1 MFLGGTQGLVGRRA
15 HRDVESS
22 SAGYILGCK
31 PEPLVAAAVALHH
44 LDVCVVRTRA
54 FGFHNEGLSL
64 RCLD

>member
-1 MFLGGTQGLVGRRA
+1 MFQGGTQGLVGRRA

-22 SAGYILGCK
+22 SAGYILGCE

-54 FGFHNEGLSL
+54 LASTMKG
-64 RCLD
+64 